1 MIAMRSYLTS
11 LVSKLK
17 DLLFS
22 TFERRELPRGVFL
35 RFSQS
40 FLKKFMKNHKKGL
53 DIHGRVYYNI
63 GARVGEICAC
73 NCDDAGDCA
82 VRR

>member
-1 MIAMRSYLTS
+1 MCS
-11 LVSKLK
+11 LL
-17 DLLFS
+17 
-22 TFERRELPRGVFL
+22 FL

-53 DIHGRVYYNI
+53 DIHGRVYYNM
-63 GARVGEICAC
+63 GARVGVICAC